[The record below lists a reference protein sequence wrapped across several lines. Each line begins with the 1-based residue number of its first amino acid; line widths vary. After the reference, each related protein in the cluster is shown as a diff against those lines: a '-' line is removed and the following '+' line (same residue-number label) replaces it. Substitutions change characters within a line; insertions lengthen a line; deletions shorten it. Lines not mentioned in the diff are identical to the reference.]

1 MTVDVRVLDLNTAEF
16 QVYQVTANV
25 SGIEIIG
32 IRFGCSAQNLARAV
46 SKQIA
51 QRLGW
56 ECRGG

>member
-16 QVYQVTANV
+16 KAYQVTANV

-32 IRFGCSAQNLARAV
+32 IRFGCSPQDLARAV

-51 QRLGW
+51 ARIGVLCGK
-56 ECRGG
+56 R